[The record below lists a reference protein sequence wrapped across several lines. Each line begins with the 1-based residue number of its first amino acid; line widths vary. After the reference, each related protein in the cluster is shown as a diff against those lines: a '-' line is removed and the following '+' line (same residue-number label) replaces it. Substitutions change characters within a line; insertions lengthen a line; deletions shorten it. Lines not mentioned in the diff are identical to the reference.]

1 MQKEKEQFWREH
13 EERAGERKKQKQK
26 DEEEVFARESDKDE
40 QIEQKENY
48 RLGCDIAPRN
58 FAPFGRS

>member
-26 DEEEVFARESDKDE
+26 DEEEIFAKESDKEEQIRLSRSQMSRRAD
-40 QIEQKENY
+40 QIEQKEKK
-48 RLGCDIAPRN
+48 
-58 FAPFGRS
+58 